1 VRIPTPFICSLA
13 RLEPTGWF
21 RKPSQGVGVVYD
33 LSLRG
38 MRVSTEAT
46 IKPGD
51 QVSIKLRLPKQA
63 SPAEITVAKVCWTKD
78 QVYGLAFKKLSQ
90 TSLSRLNK
98 YMAITAMGKTAGP
111 CYGAT
116 NRRTP

>member
-1 VRIPTPFICSLA
+1 M
-13 RLEPTGWF
+13 
-21 RKPSQGVGVVYD
+21 VYD